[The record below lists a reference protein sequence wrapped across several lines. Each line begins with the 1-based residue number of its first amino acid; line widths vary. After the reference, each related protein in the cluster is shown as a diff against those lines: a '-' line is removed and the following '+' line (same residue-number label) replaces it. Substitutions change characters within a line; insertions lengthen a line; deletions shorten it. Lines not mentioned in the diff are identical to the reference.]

1 MVTYIIQVKG
11 NQMTNEEF
19 NDYFRKRTQKFA
31 VAIIKFIEKIPFNNT
46 TRIMTYQLGKAGTSV
61 GANHRAFCRARSQN
75 ERFAKICI
83 VVEEAD
89 ESIFWLEV
97 FDETGYGD
105 KNELRALI
113 SENLEILKVTG
124 TIKDGLYPNQ

>member
-1 MVTYIIQVKG
+1 
-11 NQMTNEEF
+11 MTNAEF
-19 NDYFRKRTQKFA
+19 NEIFRKRTQKFA
-31 VAIIKFIEKIPFNNT
+31 IAIIKFIDKIPNNNA
-46 TRIMTYQLGKAGTSV
+46 TRVLTYQLGKSGTSV
-61 GANHRAFCRARSQN
+61 GSNFRAFCRARSQN

-105 KNELRALI
+105 KLELKSLI
-113 SENLEILKVTG
+113 SENLEIIKVTG
-124 TIKDGLYPNQ
+124 SIKDGLYPT